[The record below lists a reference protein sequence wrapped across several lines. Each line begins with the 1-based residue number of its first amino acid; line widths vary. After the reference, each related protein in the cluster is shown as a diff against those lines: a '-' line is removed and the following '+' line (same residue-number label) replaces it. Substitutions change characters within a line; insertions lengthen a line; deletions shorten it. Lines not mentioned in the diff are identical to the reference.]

1 VIIPSKSVLAII
13 DLVFVRF
20 GKELE
25 RLICVK
31 LDVYYSHSH
40 SGRAVWTEHAK
51 DHRLYRG

>member
-1 VIIPSKSVLAII
+1 MIIPSKSVLAII